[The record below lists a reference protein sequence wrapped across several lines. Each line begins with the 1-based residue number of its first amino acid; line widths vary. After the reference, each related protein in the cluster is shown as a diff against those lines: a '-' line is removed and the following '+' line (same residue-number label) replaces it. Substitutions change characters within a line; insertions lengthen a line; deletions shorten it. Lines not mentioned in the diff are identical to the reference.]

1 MNTLDG
7 LWQVLLTVVTTTH
20 VPVLG
25 ESRTVSSS
33 LALASIVDGRQTQRM
48 CDSWMT
54 DRNPL
59 AEVILPEAFIAAFPE
74 ESFPVELRGSG
85 SRMAYHVEQH
95 RQAVGYDP
103 AGPMPE
109 RVGDPG
115 LIDWE
120 GDGRPGA
127 TVRVRVPF
135 AGEGEVWMVQVGRT
149 VLDGVVLDADRVEGG
164 VTTLDFAQRT
174 IGASNRLLDVNPTVR
189 TDDAASRFVMTRV
202 PAGTTC
208 ATLPGRRSR

>member
-1 MNTLDG
+1 MNILDG
-7 LWQVLLTVVTTTH
+7 LWQVMLTVVTTTH

-33 LALASIVDGRQTQRM
+33 LALASIAGGVQTQRI

-59 AEVILPEAFIAAFPE
+59 AQVILPDAFIAAFPE
-74 ESFPVELRGSG
+74 ESFPVELNERSG
-85 SRMAYHVEQH
+85 QVVYHVEQH
-95 RQAVGYDP
+95 RQAVGYDD
-103 AGPMPE
+103 AGPMPQ

-115 LIDWE
+115 LRDWE
-120 GDGRPGA
+120 ADGRPGA

-149 VLDGVVLDADRVEGG
+149 VLDGVVVGADRVEGG
-164 VTTLDFAQRT
+164 VVTRDFAQRT

-208 ATLPGRRSR
+208 ATLPGRR

>member
-1 MNTLDG
+1 MSLDG
-7 LWQVLLTVVTTTH
+7 VWQVLLTVVTTTH

-33 LALASIVDGRQTQRM
+33 LTLATIAGGVQTQRM

-59 AEVILPEAFIAAFPE
+59 AEVLLPEAFIAAFPE
-74 ESFPVELRGSG
+74 ESFPVELGESG
-85 SRMAYHVEQH
+85 GRVTYRVVQP
-95 RQAVGYDP
+95 RQAVGYDA
-103 AGPMPE
+103 AGPMPLRAE
-109 RVGDPG
+109 DPG
-115 LIDWE
+115 VTDWE

-149 VLDGVVLDADRVEGG
+149 VLDGVVLGADRVEGG
-164 VTTLDFAQRT
+164 VRTLEFAQRT
-174 IGASNRLLDVNPTVR
+174 IGASNRLLDVNPIVR
-189 TDDAASRFVMTRV
+189 PDDAASRFVMTRV
-202 PAGTTC
+202 PDGTTC
-208 ATLPGRRSR
+208 GTLPGRRER

>member
-1 MNTLDG
+1 MNILDG
-7 LWQVLLTVVTTTH
+7 LWQVMLTVVTTTH

-33 LALASIVDGRQTQRM
+33 LALASIAGGVQTQRI

-59 AEVILPEAFIAAFPE
+59 AQVILPDAFIAAFPE
-74 ESFPVELRGSG
+74 ESFPVELNERAGQVV
-85 SRMAYHVEQH
+85 YHVEQH
-95 RQAVGYDP
+95 RQAVGYDD
-103 AGPMPE
+103 AGPMPQ

-115 LIDWE
+115 LRDWE
-120 GDGRPGA
+120 ADGRPGA

-149 VLDGVVLDADRVEGG
+149 VLDGVVVGADRVEGG
-164 VTTLDFAQRT
+164 VVTRDFAQRT

-208 ATLPGRRSR
+208 ATLPGRR